1 MPIYPTL
8 TDTGTSN
15 TTAYPGSSFTATSG
29 LGTATPGTLTLSL
42 PSATAAT
49 VWADMPHF
57 FGPTPYSSPYMID
70 VRARL
75 AAVSGY
81 DGNSFFPIALRDDNT
96 TANILIFIQ
105 AQGSGNMTVYD
116 PSGLKALSVGRFSFT
131 GSEWIRFVILDGGT
145 ATVYY
150 GTGAAGSQTWTVIWT
165 GQLSLPGTPADF
177 VNLTFNLYQ
186 GSGAG
191 STVSVQ
197 WADITSTL
205 YTV

>member
-1 MPIYPTL
+1 MPIYPVL
-8 TDTGTSN
+8 TGATASN
-15 TTAYPGSSFTATSG
+15 TTAYTGSSFTATSG

-49 VWADMPHF
+49 AWADMPHF
-57 FGPTPYSSPYMID
+57 FGVMPYTSPYMID
-70 VRARL
+70 VKARL
-75 AAVSGY
+75 AAVSGN
-81 DGNSFFPIALRDDNT
+81 DGTSFFPIALRDDNT

-105 AQGSGNMTVYD
+105 AEGSGNMTVYD
-116 PSGLKALSVGRFSFT
+116 QSGLKALSVGRFSFT

-165 GQLSLPGTPADF
+165 GQLFLPATPKDF
-177 VNLTFNLYQ
+177 INLTFNQYQ
-186 GSGAG
+186 GVGAAG
-191 STVSVQ
+191 TVSVQ

-205 YTV
+205 MTD